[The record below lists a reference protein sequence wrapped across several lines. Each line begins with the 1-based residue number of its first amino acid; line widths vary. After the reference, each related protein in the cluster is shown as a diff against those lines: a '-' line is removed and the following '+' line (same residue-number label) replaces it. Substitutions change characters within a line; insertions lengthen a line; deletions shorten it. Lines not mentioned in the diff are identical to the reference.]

1 MANNPNNS
9 YWAMGTLC
17 LVGLLSN
24 QSALFGTLKVVG
36 VACWRLVHLL
46 QQVDKIG
53 LLYS

>member
-24 QSALFGTLKVVG
+24 NRLFWNSEGGWCCLLALGSSFTAGGQNKT
-36 VACWRLVHLL
+36 
-46 QQVDKIG
+46 I
-53 LLYS
+53 YS